1 VAEETS
7 GSSAASGGGDPVVRN
22 RFRPGSTAVRS
33 VIATL
38 VWVLAVLAA
47 LVLSVG
53 ALLIA
58 LKANPD
64 DAMVGGV
71 LDWADRIDWFFWKVF
86 ELKDRT
92 ANHLVNW
99 GLAAVC
105 YLAAGRIADGIIR
118 P

>member
-1 VAEETS
+1 MAEETS
-7 GSSAASGGGDPVVRN
+7 GSTAASGGGDPVGRN
-22 RFRPGSTAVRS
+22 RFRPDSDAVRS
-33 VIATL
+33 FTATL

-47 LVLSVG
+47 LVLAVG

-64 DAMVGGV
+64 EAMVGWV
-71 LDWADRIDWFFWKVF
+71 LDWADRIDWFFWKLF

-105 YLAAGRIADGIIR
+105 YLAAGRIADSIIR